1 MRKIGQIFLAFS
13 EKLNF
18 TTEGPINA
26 GVVRRNVSKCLDYV
40 NFNGVINSF
49 AGTQLLIALSPPPSP
64 QKLSDLLISV
74 AEFHTTHTVILPG

>member
-1 MRKIGQIFLAFS
+1 MLNLPYGFDIYLVNVNSMRKIGQIFVAFS

-64 QKLSDLLISV
+64 LHKS
-74 AEFHTTHTVILPG
+74 